1 MATPVTMPKLGLT
14 MNAGSV
20 SRWHKKEGD
29 PVAKG
34 EILMTVATDKL
45 TFDVESPGEGVLLK
59 IAIPEGRDV
68 PVGEVLAYIGTAG
81 EKVEAAFAK
90 PPAEE
95 RAAAPASAAGS
106 VKAGAAAVP
115 LPAGLRAT
123 PLARK
128 TAREMAVDLALV
140 QGTGPGGRIVK
151 KDVEAC
157 VSVSG
162 RVKASPVAAKA
173 AAELGVDLASVSA
186 SGRVMK
192 ADVLRAAT
200 FAAVA
205 AADSAVPLTP
215 MRRVIAERM
224 SLSKA
229 TIPTASYEID
239 AGFAALA
246 EFRAKVRAES
256 ERLGTKITYNHILMK
271 ICAAAIRD
279 VPLAN
284 SSFGGDEITVHGNVN
299 IGLAVAVEGGLLVPN
314 VKAVQAKSLLQVAEE
329 TERLVD
335 AARGGRL
342 SLEDMQGGTFTITNL
357 GMFGTKSFV
366 PIVNPPEACILGL
379 GAVEDRVVAR
389 DGSVTVIPV
398 STITLVADHRIL
410 DGAEAARFLARI
422 RELIENPWLLLL

>member
-20 SRWHKKEGD
+20 SRWNKKEGD
-29 PVAKG
+29 SVARG

-45 TFDVESPGEGVLLK
+45 TFDVESPGEGVLIK
-59 IAIPEGRDV
+59 IVVPEGKDV
-68 PVGEVLAYIGTAG
+68 PVGEVLAYIGAAG
-81 EKVEAAFAK
+81 ETVEAPSA
-90 PPAEE
+90 
-95 RAAAPASAAGS
+95 AAAPAEVKAALAPAAGE
-106 VKAGAAAVP
+106 KTAAAP
-115 LPAGLRAT
+115 APAPAGVRAT

-128 TAREMAVDLALV
+128 TAREMGADLALV
-140 QGTGPGGRIVK
+140 QGSGPGGRIVK
-151 KDVEAC
+151 KDVEAYA
-157 VSVSG
+157 SSAG
-162 RVKASPVAAKA
+162 RVKASPA
-173 AAELGVDLASVSA
+173 AARVALDLGVDLASVSA
-186 SGRVMK
+186 QGRVMK
-192 ADVLRAAT
+192 ADVLRAAS
-200 FAAVA
+200 FAAA
-205 AADSAVPLTP
+205 TAGDTSIPLTP

-239 AGFAALA
+239 ADFTALA
-246 EFRAKVRAES
+246 GFRSKVRAEG
-256 ERLGTKITYNHILMK
+256 EKLGVKITYNHILMK

-284 SSFGGDEITVHGNVN
+284 SSFGEDEILVHGNVN
-299 IGLAVAVEGGLLVPN
+299 MGLAVAVDGGLLVPN

-335 AARGGRL
+335 AARSGRL

-357 GMFGTKSFV
+357 GMFGTKSFA

-379 GAVEDRVVAR
+379 GAVEDRAVAR
-389 DGSVTVIPV
+389 DGSITVRPM
-398 STITLVADHRIL
+398 STITLAADHRIL
-410 DGAEAARFLARI
+410 DGAEAAKFLAKI

>member
-20 SRWHKKEGD
+20 SRWNKKEGD
-29 PVAKG
+29 SVARG

-45 TFDVESPGEGVLLK
+45 TFDVESPGEGVLIK
-59 IAIPEGRDV
+59 IVVPEGKDV
-68 PVGEVLAYIGTAG
+68 PVGEVLAYIGAAG
-81 EKVEAAFAK
+81 ETVEAPSA
-90 PPAEE
+90 
-95 RAAAPASAAGS
+95 AAAPAEVKAALAPAAGE
-106 VKAGAAAVP
+106 KTAAAP
-115 LPAGLRAT
+115 APAPAGVRAT

-128 TAREMAVDLALV
+128 TAREMGADLALV
-140 QGTGPGGRIVK
+140 QGSGPGGRIVK
-151 KDVEAC
+151 KDVEAYA
-157 VSVSG
+157 SSAG
-162 RVKASPVAAKA
+162 RVKASPA
-173 AAELGVDLASVSA
+173 AARAALDLGVDLASVSA
-186 SGRVMK
+186 QGRVMK
-192 ADVLRAAT
+192 ADVLRAAS
-200 FAAVA
+200 FAVA
-205 AADSAVPLTP
+205 TSGDTSIPLTP

-239 AGFAALA
+239 ADFTALA
-246 EFRAKVRAES
+246 GFRSKVRAEG
-256 ERLGTKITYNHILMK
+256 EKLGVKITYNHILMK

-284 SSFGGDEITVHGNVN
+284 SSFGEDEILVHGNVN
-299 IGLAVAVEGGLLVPN
+299 MGLAVAVDGGLLVPN

-335 AARGGRL
+335 AARSGRL

-379 GAVEDRVVAR
+379 GSVEDRPVAR
-389 DGSVTVIPV
+389 DGVVTVRPM

-410 DGAEAARFLARI
+410 DGAEAAKFLARI
-422 RELIENPWLLLL
+422 RELVENPWLLLL

>member
-1 MATPVTMPKLGLT
+1 MATLVTMPKLGLT

-20 SRWHKKEGD
+20 SRWNKKEGD
-29 PVAKG
+29 SVARG

-45 TFDVESPGEGVLLK
+45 TFDVESPGEGVLIK
-59 IAIPEGRDV
+59 IVVPEGKDV
-68 PVGEVLAYIGTAG
+68 PVGEVLAYIGVAG
-81 EKVEAAFAK
+81 ETVEAPSA
-90 PPAEE
+90 
-95 RAAAPASAAGS
+95 AAAPAEVRAAPAPAAGE
-106 VKAGAAAVP
+106 KTAAAP
-115 LPAGLRAT
+115 APAPAGVRAT

-128 TAREMAVDLALV
+128 TAREMGADLALV
-140 QGTGPGGRIVK
+140 QGSGPGGRIVK
-151 KDVEAC
+151 KDVEAYA
-157 VSVSG
+157 SSAG
-162 RVKASPVAAKA
+162 RVKASPA
-173 AAELGVDLASVSA
+173 AARAALDLGVDLASVSA
-186 SGRVMK
+186 QGRVMK
-192 ADVLRAAT
+192 ADVLRAAS
-200 FAAVA
+200 FAVA
-205 AADSAVPLTP
+205 ASGDTSIPLTP

-239 AGFAALA
+239 ADFTALA
-246 EFRAKVRAES
+246 GFRAKVRAEG
-256 ERLGTKITYNHILMK
+256 EKLGVKITYNHILMK

-284 SSFGGDEITVHGNVN
+284 SSFGEDEILVHGNVN
-299 IGLAVAVEGGLLVPN
+299 MGLAVAVDGGLLVPN

-335 AARGGRL
+335 AARSGRL

-379 GAVEDRVVAR
+379 GSVEDRPVAR
-389 DGSVTVIPV
+389 DGVVTVRPM

-410 DGAEAARFLARI
+410 DGAEAAKFLARI
-422 RELIENPWLLLL
+422 RELVENPWLLLL